1 MLAASLRFSIVLE
14 AVIRTSFALNDSA
27 AISLSLTHEGTA
39 EKAGNWLESKVRS
52 PARMR
57 FWLKSHV
64 PL

>member
-39 EKAGNWLESKVRS
+39 EKKRLAIGSK
-52 PARMR
+52 AR
-57 FWLKSHV
+57 LGAQ
-64 PL
+64 PG